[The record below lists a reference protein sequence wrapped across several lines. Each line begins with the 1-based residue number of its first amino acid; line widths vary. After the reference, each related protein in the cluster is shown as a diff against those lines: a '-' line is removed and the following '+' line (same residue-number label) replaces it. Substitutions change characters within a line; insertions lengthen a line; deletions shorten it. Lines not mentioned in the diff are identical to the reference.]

1 MNEGSSQSFKSIN
14 ILSQKRSSDN
24 YSGAL
29 TVSGGVGI
37 KKNLYVKEEII
48 TNELITNNNA
58 RIGKNIYVMGTIESD
73 QMFYLEKNGDMVMK
87 RNIVPFENSDI
98 GSYDYKW
105 KNVYTNKL
113 HTDMLVH
120 DNYQEVSIEDNE
132 MIINIDSDIVLLDN
146 KVYNGIITM
155 KSINSYNSVIFIKI
169 ILEKTVGPIT
179 VFIGSDSVKMSNIGE
194 YIELMNKGDK
204 LILLKKIEI

>member
-29 TVSGGVGI
+29 TVSGGVSI

-87 RNIVPFENSDI
+87 RNIIPFENSDI

-146 KVYNGIITM
+146 KVNNGIITI

-194 YIELMNKGDK
+194 YIELLNRGDK